1 MEAHPHTHTERKKWT
16 HYFWEFLM
24 LFLAVFCGFL
34 AEYQLEH
41 KIEKDREKQ
50 YMVTLLEDL
59 KADTTSFNQAKN
71 WYQFMRTRKDSV
83 ITNLRPPVAKE
94 NVLNYYNEAVNF
106 IMYRGFTFHDR
117 TIEQL
122 KSSGGFRLIGNRKV
136 SEELAGYDSR
146 LRGPFFYNNFSIE
159 KNREE
164 LRKKMA
170 HILDEGIFFYSEFRA
185 GERSVFYTDS
195 IKMDKRISLD
205 LITDDKH
212 ILMEFYNSCVAQL
225 GYMGNQLGVI
235 ERMKDRAADLIV
247 LIQKEYHL
255 K

>member
-1 MEAHPHTHTERKKWT
+1 
-16 HYFWEFLM
+16 M

-50 YMVTLLEDL
+50 YMITLLEDL
-59 KADTTSFNQAKN
+59 KADTISFGQVKN

-94 NVLNYYNEAVNF
+94 NVLNYYNESVNF
-106 IMYRGFTFHDR
+106 IIYRGFTFHDR

-122 KSSGGFRLIGNRKV
+122 KNSGGFRLISNRKV
-136 SEELAGYDSR
+136 SESLAEYDSR
-146 LRGPFFYNNFSIE
+146 LRGSFFYNNFTIE

-170 HILDEGIFFYSEFRA
+170 SILDEGIFFYSEFKA
-185 GERSVFYTDS
+185 GERSVFFTDS
-195 IKMDKRISLD
+195 IKMDNRLAFE
-205 LITDDKH
+205 LITNDKH
-212 ILMEFYNSCVAQL
+212 ILMNFYNSCVAQL
-225 GYMGNQLGVI
+225 GYMSNQLGII
-235 ERMKDRAADLIV
+235 ERMKDKAVDLIV

-255 K
+255 SEGTPLEK